1 MLYGVIDFIVKCH
14 EMMKNSSRWCYQRPF
29 TTLELQ
35 VRGGDLE
42 EVVEPLAWPLSDVGE
57 EHLGT
62 KMGLLSVTVEVPLES
77 SSPITQKLHKILKK
91 EGKTNSGDMVVA
103 RDPAGVQVKIV
114 CR

>member
-1 MLYGVIDFIVKCH
+1 MLYGVIDFIV
-14 EMMKNSSRWCYQRPF
+14 MNNSSRWCYQRPF

-42 EVVEPLAWPLSDVGE
+42 EVVEPLAWPLSDSVGE